1 MPRKTRWDKV
11 RRTAAELFAANGF
24 AAASLSR
31 LARQA
36 RLSKPGIYY
45 HVRDKEELLF
55 RICQGTM
62 AVLLQSVQAA
72 LRDAGDPVSK
82 LQHVIRAH
90 ADHYWDHSWDLVI
103 LFGQRRYLS
112 PARQRRI
119 IALERQY
126 LDLVRA
132 IIRDGVKQ
140 RVFRPLD
147 PSLAAFA
154 LFAILNTLDAWYDR
168 RGSLRAGELVKQI
181 EELLLSGLLRGEGS
195 APRRQP
201 GRRRAAPRAVPARAA
216 RRAG

>member
-11 RRTAAELFAANGF
+11 RRTAAELFATDGF

-31 LARQA
+31 LARHA
-36 RLSKPGIYY
+36 RVSKPGIYY

-55 RICQGTM
+55 RICEGTM

-82 LQHVIRAH
+82 LHRVIRAH
-90 ADHYWDHSWDLVI
+90 ADHYWEHSWDLVI

-132 IIRDGVKQ
+132 VIRDGVKR

-168 RGSLRAGELVKQI
+168 RGSLRAGELEKQI
-181 EELLLSGLLRGEGS
+181 EELLLSGLLSEGP
-195 APRRQP
+195 ARRRRP
-201 GRRRAAPRAVPARAA
+201 DRRRASRRAAPARAV